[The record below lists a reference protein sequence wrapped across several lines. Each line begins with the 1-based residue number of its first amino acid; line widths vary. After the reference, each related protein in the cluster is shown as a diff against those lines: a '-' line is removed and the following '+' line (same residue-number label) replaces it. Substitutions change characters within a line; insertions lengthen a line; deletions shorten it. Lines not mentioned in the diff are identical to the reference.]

1 MVVGDGMQDIP
12 VSSSSLS
19 SASSESLGYSSI
31 DTLFKMVAQKL
42 KDKKGCLYHS
52 KTHIS
57 SFLAAKTLASAIISF
72 KKTPSVPR
80 ILRPSSIPIASKH
93 DVEKV
98 KYIFLVS
105 LYSPMHNWHTIGL
118 HHNFCT
124 RKL

>member
-1 MVVGDGMQDIP
+1 MVVDDGMQDIP

-42 KDKKGCLYHS
+42 KDKKGSLYHS
-52 KTHIS
+52 KTYIS

-105 LYSPMHNWHTIGL
+105 LYSPTHNWHTIGL